1 MWLVGC
7 CYNFCWPHRSLRRWR
22 TPADPPG
29 TRRVERTPAMAA
41 GLANHRWALDEL
53 LTYPVPPP
61 PVKRRGRRPRWLQA
75 AAHA

>member
-53 LTYPVPPP
+53 LAYRVPPP
-61 PVKRRGRRPRWLQA
+61 PAKRRGRRPRWLQQ